1 MKRAKILVIEGTDG
15 SGKET
20 QSKKLLEYLKNKKVK
35 VKSYSFPIYN
45 TPTGKIVG
53 GPYLGKSEISES
65 FFPESSANV
74 DPLVSSLYY
83 AADRRYNFLSEIE
96 SEIYKN
102 DIIIL
107 DRYVTSNMGHQA
119 CKAKTK
125 KDRDKILKFIEELE
139 FNLCELPRPD
149 KVIFLHMPFEA
160 AKELRKSRTSTDGN
174 ENNEEYLKHAEKN
187 YVEIAKLYNWH
198 YINCIKS
205 KKYTK
210 IEDIKSIDEIGK
222 EVSTIVDELLKET
235 SSKINK
241 LTIF

>member
-83 AADRRYNFLSEIE
+83 AADRRYNFLKEIE
-96 SEIYKN
+96 DEMYTQ

-107 DRYVTSNMGHQA
+107 DRYITSNMGHQA
-119 CKAKTK
+119 GKAKND
-125 KDRDKILKFIEELE
+125 KDREKILHFIEVLE
-139 FNLCELPRPD
+139 YDLCELPYPD

-160 AKELRKSRTSTDGN
+160 AKELRKDRVSGDGN
-174 ENNEEYLKHAEKN
+174 ENNENHLRNAEKT
-187 YVEIAKLYNWH
+187 YVYIAKKYGWD
-198 YINCIKS
+198 YINCIKG
-205 KKYTK
+205 KTFNKL
-210 IEDIKSIDEIGK
+210 EDIKTIDEISE
-222 EVSTIVDELLKET
+222 EVIRVCEEKITLK
-235 SSKINK
+235 KINK
-241 LTIF
+241 MTRF